1 MGTIDLGQRLADV
14 IRLWDGVEVMPA
26 THGTIGFRVH
36 RREIGHVHA
45 SGVADLPFSVRMR
58 RQLVSA
64 GRATAHR
71 TLPHSGWVSFRL
83 RSENDVPAAVAL
95 FRLNYERLRGLH
107 SRVGLLPV
115 SGRATIVGG
124 GAGAAFDES

>member
-1 MGTIDLGQRLADV
+1 MATIDLGQRLADI
-14 IRLWDGVEVMPA
+14 IRQWDGVELTPA
-26 THGTIGFRVH
+26 TQGTIGFRVQ
-36 RREIGHVHA
+36 RREFGHVHA

-58 RQLVSA
+58 RELVSA

-83 RSENDVPAAVAL
+83 RSENDVPAAIAL
-95 FRLNYERLRGLH
+95 FRLNYERLRGLG
-107 SRVGLLPV
+107 SRTGPLPV

-124 GAGAAFDES
+124 GDVAAFPES